1 MMSDFTREFI
11 HRNNISFIGMR
22 NTALSLL
29 PNDKM
34 VLDKLYQDLKRGKD
48 ILDDEIHLNMYLRSF
63 GKMHK
68 AKLDAAFTCLP
79 DVSSIFSE
87 DIEIYDWGCG
97 QGTASICLLDF
108 LRSKN
113 IAHKT
118 VAINLI
124 DPSAPATQRA
134 REVLSCY
141 EKDARV
147 NVINKVFD
155 DLDEQDFVRSNSRK
169 LHLFSNILDVDAFDL
184 AQFTH
189 LFQKSFF
196 GSNYF
201 VCVGPYY
208 SNNSRVN
215 EFIAAT
221 DPDDMFATFNKDRG
235 MWQNDWTISLRVFFK
250 EFRRIESI
258 LDIRKRIE
266 ESHKKD
272 QFFAGYILDSVAE
285 EYAKSDI
292 EKETEKLFKSLSV
305 FDVKSNKS
313 LENTKNCDSKLAIL
327 ANIVSR
333 GLPTIA
339 PVEIENIFSD
349 IFDISAKP
357 QANEII
363 NFKSKHKISRTEIN
377 EALHIVDPRF
387 NVDFYNGDMLESQF
401 EKDFVEK
408 YLNRTESQYL
418 IQLLEPQRPLSTI
431 VNIPDKRFC
440 KDQRVDFSIELPYG
454 ETKTGF
460 IFELD
465 GIPYHSNIF
474 QRLRDENRDQLASDS
489 GWDTYRLEKLKD
501 YSFLRNWEQEVS
513 LSKYLSVIKRNTQ
526 KHIVGKWKDTLQ
538 IVLSPLAIARAE
550 RILLQA
556 LLSGAINLASAK
568 WTILVIE
575 RDVPCA
581 AIAIRL
587 LKESFEKLSAMDG
600 SNMKLPQ
607 ISLTIV
613 STKEFSDSKLH
624 LGNVVET
631 SVPDKDFDLC
641 VDISML
647 LRDNIDALPLNVKAN
662 VVYIIRSSHYK
673 KKERTICSAE
683 NIIYPPF
690 VKKNATGT
698 YVTDKEREQLL
709 TYFLQNI
716 FRKPSFRHGQLPILS
731 RSLSDKTTIGLLP
744 TGGGKSLTYQLSSM
758 LQPGVTI
765 VVDPLVSLMVDQV
778 RGLRALRIDASDCV
792 NGGMDGKMKAK
803 KLNMLQNGSLQFML
817 LSPERY
823 MTENFRDSLI
833 SMTEKNHI
841 YFSYGVIDEVHCV
854 SEWGHDFRPSYLHL
868 GRNMINY
875 MRTKSGRPLSVI
887 GLTATASFDVLA
899 DVERELT
906 LGGNLNIDSE
916 TIVRSEDDSRP
927 ELTYRIVNIE
937 SDFESLRDENKQ
949 YLLKAQSE
957 RELRDIVAKA
967 KKRKMHELLKQIPSD
982 IEKLDK
988 SIEHEECCLSDYT
1001 ASCFYDANN
1010 NDKFN
1015 RAGIIFC
1022 PHAHGTF
1029 GVKDSATHQGIST
1042 YLIAEC
1048 GTFLKIGTFIGG
1060 DEPSGDMNKFNDN
1073 DLNLM
1078 VATKAFGMGIDKPN
1092 VRFTINFNHPS
1103 SIESFVQEAGRAGR
1117 DKKHAIAYIL
1127 YDSSEFIHL
1136 TIDKVNDLRVA
1147 ILKTLNVD
1155 PKWLEYYVNKFVLRS
1170 DFLALCNDNNCG
1182 KDVSQQLMTVCKE
1195 KGFIESVDKDI
1206 VLWFHNNS
1214 FRGLYK
1220 EKVIL
1225 IELTD
1230 RILNVKPTQLQ
1241 KVQGLLIDETGNDD
1255 VLLKLDLNR
1264 NAVKILSKENVQNQY
1279 GYLFLDNLS
1288 PRYNYINFDYTVC
1301 QHICESLIK
1310 ILCGYDDYSAR
1321 ALLRPLE
1328 GVDNSEEGIYSAM
1341 SKANADG
1348 YVYVTV
1354 SWENQ
1359 VQQDFEQFEESIRT
1373 EITNIAKQ
1381 QGWSALFEDRYG
1393 KLKLNKVGD
1402 FDGLI
1407 AQISKCS
1414 GDASWLRYHAA
1425 NNIYSRLRQL
1435 FCKKRDKDDTDKAIY
1450 RLCCIGLVEDVTI
1463 DYLSQTYELKIRNR
1477 SEEEFKHFMLDF
1489 FLKYYSLEQASK
1501 KVEQINNQKGRNY
1514 LDKCLGFLTAFVYEN
1529 LEKKRFRAIEDMRVA
1544 CEDSIVHQENEHNDK
1559 WLKEFIHLY
1568 FNSKY
1573 ARHDYEVNGECYS
1586 LSKDTDENGKE
1597 DFDTVLK
1604 YIEVVSIDNSGSEVD
1619 NLKHL
1624 YGATLLCLR
1633 AHPDNAS
1640 LLLLLTYCI
1649 AFLRAGSNDTLKSNA
1664 LNGYVD
1670 GFMSLYE
1677 REKSKIWKYV
1687 DRFNDILALKTKE
1700 EFIKEDLIKNGKE
1713 ALMLFIHEDKF
1724 NHFTGKYIK
1733 KDNNKDNEKDNEK
1746 TKNNDKNKKTW
1757 HTILMRL

>member
-1 MMSDFTREFI
+1 MMSNFTKEFI
-11 HRNNISFIGMR
+11 SRNKNSFTGMR
-22 NTALSLL
+22 ETALSLL

-34 VLDKLYQDLKRGKD
+34 LLDKLYNDLKRGIN
-48 ILDDEIHLNMYLRSF
+48 ILDDEMHLNMYLRSF

-68 AKLDAAFTCLP
+68 AKLDTAFTCLP
-79 DVSSIFSE
+79 DISSIFSE
-87 DIEIYDWGCG
+87 EIEVYDWGCG
-97 QGTASICLLDF
+97 QGIASICLLDF
-108 LRSKN
+108 LRSKK
-113 IAHKT
+113 IAHSI
-118 VAINLI
+118 VAVNLI
-124 DPSAPATQRA
+124 EPSVSATQRA
-134 REVLSCY
+134 REVLSRY
-141 EKDARV
+141 EDIRV
-147 NVINKVFD
+147 NVVNKVFD
-155 DLDEQDFVRSNSRK
+155 DLDEQDFVRSNHRK

-201 VCVGPYY
+201 ICVGPYY
-208 SNNSRVN
+208 FNNKRVD

-221 DPDDMFATFNKDRG
+221 SPDDMYATFNKERG
-235 MWQNDWTISLRVFFK
+235 MWQNEWTISLRVFFK
-250 EFRRIESI
+250 EFSRIESI
-258 LDIRKRIE
+258 LDIRRRIDE
-266 ESHKKD
+266 FHKKD

-285 EYAKSDI
+285 EYAKSNI
-292 EKETEKLFKSLSV
+292 EKETEELFKSLSV

-313 LENTKNCDSKLAIL
+313 LEITKNCDSKLAVL

-339 PVEIENIFSD
+339 PVGIENIFSD
-349 IFDISAKP
+349 IFDISTKP

-363 NFKSKHKISRTEIN
+363 NFKSKHKISNTEIN
-377 EALHIVDPRF
+377 EALHVVDPRF
-387 NVDFYNGDMLESQF
+387 DVDFYNGDMLESQF

-408 YLNRTESQYL
+408 YLNKADCQYL

-431 VNIPDKRFC
+431 VNIPDKRFSR
-440 KDQRVDFSIELPYG
+440 DQRVDFSIELPYG
-454 ETKTGF
+454 ETRTGF

-474 QRLRDENRDQLASDS
+474 QKLCDENRDQLASDS
-489 GWDTYRLEKLKD
+489 GWDTYRLEELKD
-501 YSFLRNWEQEVS
+501 YSFLQNWEQEVS
-513 LSKYLSVIKRNTQ
+513 LNKYLSIIKRNSQ
-526 KHIVGKWKDTLQ
+526 KLIAGKWKDTLQ
-538 IVLSPLAIARAE
+538 IVLSPLAIARVE

-556 LLSGAINLASAK
+556 LLSGAINIASKK

-581 AIAIRL
+581 AIALSL

-613 STKEFSDSKLH
+613 STKEFVDSKLH
-624 LGNVVET
+624 MNNAVET
-631 SVPDKDFDLC
+631 SAPNKDFDLC
-641 VDISML
+641 IDVSML
-647 LRDNIDALPLNVKAN
+647 LRDNIDALPLNVKAK

-673 KKERTICSAE
+673 KRERTICSAE

-690 VKKNATGT
+690 VKKDTTGT
-698 YVTDKEREQLL
+698 YVSVEGRERLL
-709 TYFLQNI
+709 TYFLRNI

-778 RGLRALRIDASDCV
+778 RGLHALRIDTSDCV
-792 NGGMDGKMKAK
+792 NSVMNGKMKAK

-823 MTENFRDSLI
+823 MMENFRESLI

-841 YFSYGVIDEVHCV
+841 YFAYGVIDEVHCV

-875 MRTKSGRPLSVI
+875 MRTKTGRPLSVI

-906 LGGNLNIDSE
+906 LGGNLTIDSE

-927 ELTYRIVNIE
+927 ELTYRIINVE
-937 SDFESLRDENKQ
+937 SDFEPLREEYDQ
-949 YLLKAQSE
+949 HLLKAQSE
-957 RELRDIVAKA
+957 WELKDIVAES
-967 KKRKMHELLKQIPSD
+967 KKRKMYELLKQIPYD
-982 IEKLDK
+982 IQQYNTDNEH
-988 SIEHEECCLSDYT
+988 IECHLTDYVASQFYT
-1001 ASCFYDANN
+1001 ADDNEKYQN
-1010 NDKFN
+1010 
-1015 RAGIIFC
+1015 AGIVFC

-1029 GVKDSATHQGIST
+1029 GVEDNEWGTCQGIST
-1042 YLIAEC
+1042 YLRTEYEAL
-1048 GTFLKIGTFIGG
+1048 LKIGTFVGG
-1060 DEPSGDMNKFNDN
+1060 DKPTGDMKKFNDN

-1092 VRFTINFNHPS
+1092 VRFTINFNHSS

-1136 TIDKVNDLRVA
+1136 TIDKVNDLRFA
-1147 ILKTLNVD
+1147 TLKTLNVD
-1155 PKWLEYYVNKFVLRS
+1155 PIWLESYVNKFVLRS

-1182 KDVSQQLMTVCKE
+1182 KDVSQQLMTICKE

-1220 EKVIL
+1220 EKTIL

-1241 KVQGLLIDETGNDD
+1241 EVQGLLIDETGNDD

-1264 NAVKILSKENVQNQY
+1264 NAVKILSKDNVQKQY
-1279 GYLFLDNLS
+1279 GYIFLDNLS
-1288 PRYNYINFDYTVC
+1288 PRYNFINFDYTIC
-1301 QHICESLIK
+1301 KHISEALIK
-1310 ILCGYDDYSAR
+1310 ILCNYNDHSAR

-1328 GVDNSEEGIYSAM
+1328 GVENSEEGIYSAM
-1341 SKANADG
+1341 SKADADG

-1373 EITNIAKQ
+1373 EIANIAKQ
-1381 QGWSALFEDRYG
+1381 QGWSALCEKRYG
-1393 KLKLNKVGD
+1393 KLKLNMVGD
-1402 FDGLI
+1402 FDELI

-1414 GDASWLRYHAA
+1414 GDTRWLRYHAA
-1425 NNIYSRLRQL
+1425 NKIYSSLRQL

-1463 DYLSQTYELKIRNR
+1463 DYLSQTYELKIRKR
-1477 SEEEFKHFMLDF
+1477 TEEEYKHFMLDF

-1501 KVEQINNQKGRNY
+1501 KVEQIDEQKGRNY
-1514 LDKCLGFLTAFVYEN
+1514 LDKCLGFLTAFVYDN

-1544 CEDSIVHQENEHNDK
+1544 CEDSIVHQETEHNDK

-1604 YIEVVSIDNSGSEVD
+1604 YIEVVSIDTSGSEVD

-1649 AFLRAGSNDTLKSNA
+1649 AFLGAGNNETLKSNA

-1677 REKSKIWKYV
+1677 REKRKIWKYV
-1687 DRFNDILALKTKE
+1687 DQFNDILVHKAKE
-1700 EFIKEDLIKNGKE
+1700 KFVKENIIKNGKE
-1713 ALMLFIHEDKF
+1713 VLILFIHEKKF
-1724 NHFTGKYIK
+1724 NDFAGKYTKKHNHIK
-1733 KDNNKDNEKDNEK
+1733 
-1746 TKNNDKNKKTW
+1746 
-1757 HTILMRL
+1757 

>member
-1 MMSDFTREFI
+1 MSNFVKEFI
-11 HRNNISFIGMR
+11 SRNDISFIGMR

-29 PNDKM
+29 PNDK
-34 VLDKLYQDLKRGKD
+34 VALEKLYNDLKRGKD
-48 ILDDEIHLNMYLRSF
+48 IIDDDMHLNMYLRSF

-68 AKLDAAFTCLP
+68 AKLDTAYACLP
-79 DVSSIFSE
+79 DASSIFSE

-97 QGTASICLLDF
+97 QGIASVCLLDF
-108 LRSKN
+108 LRSSHISSK
-113 IAHKT
+113 I
-118 VAINLI
+118 VAVNLI
-124 DPSAPATQRA
+124 DPSKPATDRA
-134 REVLSCY
+134 EDVISCFD
-141 EKDARV
+141 KSLNV
-147 NVINKVFD
+147 KVINKTFD
-155 DLDEQDFVRSNSRK
+155 KLQEEDFTHSSHKK
-169 LHLFSNILDVDAFDL
+169 LHLFSNILDVESFDL
-184 AQFTH
+184 AQFIQ

-201 VCVGPYY
+201 ICVGPYY
-208 SNNSRVN
+208 SNNRRVD
-215 EFIAAT
+215 EFIVAT
-221 DPDDMFATFNKDRG
+221 DPDDMFATYNKERG

-250 EFRRIESI
+250 EIKRIENI
-258 LDIRKRIE
+258 QDIRKRIE

-272 QFFAGYILDSVAE
+272 QFFAGYILDAVAE
-285 EYAKSDI
+285 EYANTDVK
-292 EKETEKLFKSLSV
+292 EETEALFKSLST
-305 FDVKSNKS
+305 FDVKSNKT
-313 LENTKNCDSKLAIL
+313 LENAKVCDSKLAVL

-333 GLPTIA
+333 GLPTITPIA
-339 PVEIENIFSD
+339 VENAFSD
-349 IFDISAKP
+349 IFEVSVKP
-357 QANEII
+357 KENEII
-363 NFKSKHKISRTEIN
+363 HYKSRHKVTESEIR

-387 NVDFYNGDMLESQF
+387 DVDFYNGDMLESQF
-401 EKDFVEK
+401 EKNFVTK
-408 YLNRTESQYL
+408 YLSNTDSQYL

-431 VNIPDKRFC
+431 VNIPDKRFSR
-440 KDQRVDFSIELPYG
+440 DQRVDFAIEVPYG
-454 ETKTGF
+454 ESKSGF

-465 GIPYHSNIF
+465 GVPYHSNIF
-474 QRLRDENRDQLASDS
+474 QKLCDEGRDRMTSNC
-489 GWDTYRLEKLKD
+489 GWDTYRLAELKYD
-501 YSFLRNWEQEVS
+501 SFLQNWEQEAS
-513 LSKYLSVIKRNTQ
+513 LNKYISTIKRNSKKT
-526 KHIVGKWKDTLQ
+526 INGKWRDTLQ
-538 IVLSPLAIARAE
+538 IVLSPLAIARVE
-550 RILLQA
+550 RMLLQA
-556 LLSGAINLASAK
+556 LLSEAIDINANR
-568 WTILVIE
+568 WNILIVE

-581 AIAIRL
+581 AMAIDL
-587 LKESFEKLSAMDG
+587 LKESFEKISAMDG
-600 SNMKLPQ
+600 SNMKLPN
-607 ISLTIV
+607 INLSIV
-613 STKEFSDSKLH
+613 STEEFSDSKLH
-624 LGNVVET
+624 LGRHVET
-631 SVPDKDFDLC
+631 SIPANDFDLC
-641 VDISML
+641 IDVSML
-647 LRDNIDALPLNVKAN
+647 LRDNIDALPLNVEADTT
-662 VVYIIRSSHYK
+662 YIIRSSHYK
-673 KKERTICSAE
+673 KRERTICSAE

-690 VKKNATGT
+690 VKKDATGT
-698 YVTDKEREQLL
+698 YVAINEREQLL

-716 FRKPSFRHGQLPILS
+716 FRKPSFRQGQLPILS

-778 RGLRALRIDASDCV
+778 RGLHTLRIDVSDCV
-792 NGGMDGKMKAK
+792 NSGMDGKTKAK

-823 MTENFRDSLI
+823 MMENFRDSLI
-833 SMTEKNHI
+833 SMTEKNQI
-841 YFSYGVIDEVHCV
+841 YFAYGVIDEVHCV

-875 MRTKSGRPLSVI
+875 MRTKTGRPLSVI

-906 LGGNLNIDSE
+906 LGGNLTIDSE
-916 TIVRSEDDSRP
+916 AIVRSEDDSRP
-927 ELTYRIVNIE
+927 ELAYRIINVE
-937 SDFESLRDENKQ
+937 SDFEPLREEYNPH
-949 YLLKAQSE
+949 LLNAQSE
-957 RELRDIVAKA
+957 WELKGIVAESKR
-967 KKRKMHELLKQIPSD
+967 RKMYELLKQIPYD
-982 IEKLDK
+982 IQQYNTVKEYK
-988 SIEHEECCLSDYT
+988 ECHLTDYVASQFYT
-1001 ASCFYDANN
+1001 ADHNGKCHN
-1010 NDKFN
+1010 
-1015 RAGIIFC
+1015 AGIVFC

-1029 GVKDSATHQGIST
+1029 GVEDNEWGTRQGIST
-1042 YLIAEC
+1042 GLRAEY
-1048 GTFLKIGTFIGG
+1048 GAWLKIGTFVGG
-1060 DEPSGDMNKFNDN
+1060 DKPSGDMSKFNDN
-1073 DLNLM
+1073 NLNLM

-1155 PKWLEYYVNKFVLRS
+1155 PTWLESYVNKFVLRS

-1182 KDVSQQLMTVCKE
+1182 KDVSQQLLTICKE

-1255 VLLKLDLNR
+1255 VLLKLDHNR

-1279 GYLFLDNLS
+1279 GYIFLDNLS
-1288 PRYNYINFDYTVC
+1288 PRYNYISFDHTIC

-1310 ILCGYDDYSAR
+1310 ILCGYDDYSTR

-1373 EITNIAKQ
+1373 EIANIAQ
-1381 QGWSALFEDRYG
+1381 RQGWAALCEDRYG
-1393 KLKLNKVGD
+1393 NLKLSMVGD
-1402 FDGLI
+1402 FDELI

-1414 GDASWLRYHAA
+1414 GDARWLRYHAE
-1425 NNIYSRLRQL
+1425 NDIYSRLRQL

-1463 DYLSQTYELKIRNR
+1463 DYLSQTYELKIRKR
-1477 SEEEFKHFMLDF
+1477 SEEEFKQFMLDF
-1489 FLKYYSLEQASK
+1489 FLKYYSFEQASK
-1501 KVEQINNQKGRNY
+1501 KVEQIDNQRGRNY

-1544 CEDSIVHQENEHNDK
+1544 CEDSIVHQEAEHNDK

-1586 LSKDTDENGKE
+1586 LAQDTGMNGKE

-1604 YIEVVSIDNSGSEVD
+1604 YIEVVSIDSSGSEVD

-1649 AFLRAGSNDTLKSNA
+1649 AFLGAGSNDALKSNA

-1687 DRFNDILALKTKE
+1687 DRFNDILSLKTTE
-1700 EFIKEDLIKNGKE
+1700 DFIKENLIKNGKE
-1713 ALMLFIHEDKF
+1713 ALMLFIHEKNF
-1724 NHFTGKYIK
+1724 NDFTGKYVNPDND
-1733 KDNNKDNEKDNEK
+1733 KDSNKDDN
-1746 TKNNDKNKKTW
+1746 KNNDKNK
-1757 HTILMRL
+1757 

>member
-613 STKEFSDSKLH
+613 STKEFSGWK
-624 LGNVVET
+624 VRI
-631 SVPDKDFDLC
+631 F
-641 VDISML
+641 
-647 LRDNIDALPLNVKAN
+647 
-662 VVYIIRSSHYK
+662 YK
-673 KKERTICSAE
+673 
-683 NIIYPPF
+683 
-690 VKKNATGT
+690 
-698 YVTDKEREQLL
+698 
-709 TYFLQNI
+709 
-716 FRKPSFRHGQLPILS
+716 
-731 RSLSDKTTIGLLP
+731 
-744 TGGGKSLTYQLSSM
+744 
-758 LQPGVTI
+758 
-765 VVDPLVSLMVDQV
+765 
-778 RGLRALRIDASDCV
+778 
-792 NGGMDGKMKAK
+792 
-803 KLNMLQNGSLQFML
+803 
-817 LSPERY
+817 
-823 MTENFRDSLI
+823 
-833 SMTEKNHI
+833 
-841 YFSYGVIDEVHCV
+841 
-854 SEWGHDFRPSYLHL
+854 
-868 GRNMINY
+868 
-875 MRTKSGRPLSVI
+875 
-887 GLTATASFDVLA
+887 
-899 DVERELT
+899 
-906 LGGNLNIDSE
+906 
-916 TIVRSEDDSRP
+916 
-927 ELTYRIVNIE
+927 
-937 SDFESLRDENKQ
+937 
-949 YLLKAQSE
+949 
-957 RELRDIVAKA
+957 
-967 KKRKMHELLKQIPSD
+967 
-982 IEKLDK
+982 
-988 SIEHEECCLSDYT
+988 
-1001 ASCFYDANN
+1001 
-1010 NDKFN
+1010 
-1015 RAGIIFC
+1015 
-1022 PHAHGTF
+1022 
-1029 GVKDSATHQGIST
+1029 
-1042 YLIAEC
+1042 
-1048 GTFLKIGTFIGG
+1048 
-1060 DEPSGDMNKFNDN
+1060 
-1073 DLNLM
+1073 
-1078 VATKAFGMGIDKPN
+1078 
-1092 VRFTINFNHPS
+1092 
-1103 SIESFVQEAGRAGR
+1103 
-1117 DKKHAIAYIL
+1117 
-1127 YDSSEFIHL
+1127 
-1136 TIDKVNDLRVA
+1136 
-1147 ILKTLNVD
+1147 
-1155 PKWLEYYVNKFVLRS
+1155 
-1170 DFLALCNDNNCG
+1170 
-1182 KDVSQQLMTVCKE
+1182 
-1195 KGFIESVDKDI
+1195 
-1206 VLWFHNNS
+1206 
-1214 FRGLYK
+1214 
-1220 EKVIL
+1220 
-1225 IELTD
+1225 
-1230 RILNVKPTQLQ
+1230 
-1241 KVQGLLIDETGNDD
+1241 
-1255 VLLKLDLNR
+1255 
-1264 NAVKILSKENVQNQY
+1264 
-1279 GYLFLDNLS
+1279 
-1288 PRYNYINFDYTVC
+1288 
-1301 QHICESLIK
+1301 
-1310 ILCGYDDYSAR
+1310 
-1321 ALLRPLE
+1321 
-1328 GVDNSEEGIYSAM
+1328 
-1341 SKANADG
+1341 
-1348 YVYVTV
+1348 
-1354 SWENQ
+1354 
-1359 VQQDFEQFEESIRT
+1359 
-1373 EITNIAKQ
+1373 
-1381 QGWSALFEDRYG
+1381 
-1393 KLKLNKVGD
+1393 
-1402 FDGLI
+1402 
-1407 AQISKCS
+1407 
-1414 GDASWLRYHAA
+1414 
-1425 NNIYSRLRQL
+1425 
-1435 FCKKRDKDDTDKAIY
+1435 
-1450 RLCCIGLVEDVTI
+1450 
-1463 DYLSQTYELKIRNR
+1463 
-1477 SEEEFKHFMLDF
+1477 
-1489 FLKYYSLEQASK
+1489 
-1501 KVEQINNQKGRNY
+1501 
-1514 LDKCLGFLTAFVYEN
+1514 
-1529 LEKKRFRAIEDMRVA
+1529 
-1544 CEDSIVHQENEHNDK
+1544 
-1559 WLKEFIHLY
+1559 
-1568 FNSKY
+1568 
-1573 ARHDYEVNGECYS
+1573 
-1586 LSKDTDENGKE
+1586 
-1597 DFDTVLK
+1597 
-1604 YIEVVSIDNSGSEVD
+1604 
-1619 NLKHL
+1619 
-1624 YGATLLCLR
+1624 
-1633 AHPDNAS
+1633 
-1640 LLLLLTYCI
+1640 
-1649 AFLRAGSNDTLKSNA
+1649 
-1664 LNGYVD
+1664 
-1670 GFMSLYE
+1670 
-1677 REKSKIWKYV
+1677 
-1687 DRFNDILALKTKE
+1687 
-1700 EFIKEDLIKNGKE
+1700 
-1713 ALMLFIHEDKF
+1713 
-1724 NHFTGKYIK
+1724 
-1733 KDNNKDNEKDNEK
+1733 
-1746 TKNNDKNKKTW
+1746 
-1757 HTILMRL
+1757 

>member
-34 VLDKLYQDLKRGKD
+34 VLDKLYLDLKRGKD

-118 VAINLI
+118 VGINLI

-147 NVINKVFD
+147 NVINKAFD

-189 LFQKSFF
+189 LFQRSFF

-208 SNNSRVN
+208 SNNSRVD

-292 EKETEKLFKSLSV
+292 EKEIEKLFKSLSV

-313 LENTKNCDSKLAIL
+313 LENTKKCDSKLAIL

-363 NFKSKHKISRTEIN
+363 NFKSKHKISKTEIN

-501 YSFLRNWEQEVS
+501 YSFLQNWEQEVS
-513 LSKYLSVIKRNTQ
+513 LSKYISVIKHNTQ

-538 IVLSPLAIARAE
+538 IVLSPLAIARVE

-556 LLSGAINLASAK
+556 LLSGAINIASKK

-581 AIAIRL
+581 AIAIDL

-624 LGNVVET
+624 LDNVVET

-690 VKKNATGT
+690 VKKDVTGT

-716 FRKPSFRHGQLPILS
+716 FRKPSFRHGQLQILS

-778 RGLRALRIDASDCV
+778 RGLHALRIDTSDCV
-792 NGGMDGKMKAK
+792 NSGMDGKIKAK

-823 MTENFRDSLI
+823 MMKNFRDSLI
-833 SMTEKNHI
+833 TMTEKNHI
-841 YFSYGVIDEVHCV
+841 YFAYGVIDEVHCV

-875 MRTKSGRPLSVI
+875 MHTKTGRPLSVI

-906 LGGNLNIDSE
+906 LGGNLTIDSE

-927 ELTYRIVNIE
+927 ELTYRIINVE
-937 SDFESLRDENKQ
+937 SDFEPLREEYNQ
-949 YLLKAQSE
+949 HLLKAKSE
-957 RELRDIVAKA
+957 WDLKDIIAKS
-967 KKRKMHELLKQIPSD
+967 KRRKMYELLKEIPYD
-982 IEKLDK
+982 IQQYNTNN
-988 SIEHEECCLSDYT
+988 EHKECHLTDYV
-1001 ASCFYDANN
+1001 ASQFYDADNN
-1010 NDKFN
+1010 GKFHN
-1015 RAGIIFC
+1015 AGIVFC
-1022 PHAHGTF
+1022 PLAHGTF
-1029 GVKDSATHQGIST
+1029 GVEDNEWRTHQGIST
-1042 YLIAEC
+1042 DLEAEC
-1048 GTFLKIGTFIGG
+1048 GASLKIGTFVGG
-1060 DEPSGDMNKFNDN
+1060 DKPSGDMSRFNEN

-1092 VRFTINFNHPS
+1092 VRFTINFNYPS

-1155 PKWLEYYVNKFVLRS
+1155 PIWLESYVNKFVLRS

-1182 KDVSQQLMTVCKE
+1182 KDVSQQLMTICKE

-1230 RILNVKPTQLQ
+1230 RILNVKPTQLEEI
-1241 KVQGLLIDETGNDD
+1241 QGLLVDETDNDD
-1255 VLLKLDLNR
+1255 VLLELDLNK
-1264 NAVKILSKENVQNQY
+1264 NAVKILSKENVQKQY
-1279 GYLFLDNLS
+1279 GYVCLDNLS
-1288 PRYNYINFDYTVC
+1288 PRYNSINFDYAIC
-1301 QHICESLIK
+1301 NHISEALIK
-1310 ILCGYDDYSAR
+1310 ILCDYNDHSAR

-1341 SKANADG
+1341 SKADADG

-1373 EITNIAKQ
+1373 EIANIAKQ
-1381 QGWSALFEDRYG
+1381 QGWSALCENRY

-1402 FDGLI
+1402 FDELI

-1414 GDASWLRYHAA
+1414 GDSRWLRYHAS
-1425 NNIYSRLRQL
+1425 NNIYSSLRKL

-1463 DYLSQTYELKIRNR
+1463 DYLSQTYELKIRKR
-1477 SEEEFKHFMLDF
+1477 TEEEYKHFMLDF
-1489 FLKYYSLEQASK
+1489 FMKYYSFEQASK
-1501 KVEQINNQKGRNY
+1501 KVEQIDDQKGRNY
-1514 LDKCLGFLTAFVYEN
+1514 LDKCLGFLTAFVYDN

-1544 CEDSIVHQENEHNDK
+1544 CEEGIVHQETEHNDK

-1604 YIEVVSIDNSGSEVD
+1604 YIKVVSIDNSGIEVD

-1649 AFLRAGSNDTLKSNA
+1649 AISGAGSNATLKNNA

-1700 EFIKEDLIKNGKE
+1700 EFIKEDLIKNGKG
-1713 ALMLFIHEDKF
+1713 ALMLFIHEKNF
-1724 NHFTGKYIK
+1724 NDFTEKYVNPDND
-1733 KDNNKDNEKDNEK
+1733 KDNNKK
-1746 TKNNDKNKKTW
+1746 
-1757 HTILMRL
+1757 

>member
-1 MMSDFTREFI
+1 MSDFTREFI
-11 HRNNISFIGMR
+11 FRNDISFIGMR
-22 NTALSLL
+22 NTARSFL
-29 PNDKM
+29 PKDHM
-34 VLDKLYQDLKRGKD
+34 EQDKLYQDLKRGKD
-48 ILDDEIHLNMYLRSF
+48 ILDDEMHLNMYLKSF

-68 AKLDAAFTCLP
+68 AKLDAAFDCLP
-79 DVSSIFSE
+79 DISSIFSE
-87 DIEIYDWGCG
+87 GIEIYDWGCG

-113 IAHKT
+113 IAHNII
-118 VAINLI
+118 AINLI
-124 DPSAPATQRA
+124 DPSIPATRRA

-141 EKDARV
+141 ENIRV
-147 NVINKVFD
+147 NAVNKVFD
-155 DLDEQDFVRSNSRK
+155 DLDEQDFVRSNHRK

-208 SNNSRVN
+208 YNNKRVD

-221 DPDDMFATFNKDRG
+221 DPDDMYATFNKERG
-235 MWQNDWTISLRVFFK
+235 MWQNDWTISLRIFFK
-250 EFRRIESI
+250 EFSRIENI
-258 LDIRKRIE
+258 LDIRRRIE
-266 ESHKKD
+266 DFHKND

-292 EKETEKLFKSLSV
+292 EKETEELFKSLSA

-313 LENTKNCDSKLAIL
+313 LESTKNCDPKLAVL

-339 PVEIENIFSD
+339 PVEIETIFSD
-349 IFDISAKP
+349 IFDISTKP

-363 NFKSKHKISRTEIN
+363 NFKSKHKISKTEIN
-377 EALHIVDPRF
+377 EALHVVDPRF
-387 NVDFYNGDMLESQF
+387 DVAFYNGDMLESQF

-408 YLNRTESQYL
+408 YLNRADSQYL

-431 VNIPDKRFC
+431 VNIPDKRFSR
-440 KDQRVDFSIELPYG
+440 DQRVDFSFEMPYG

-465 GIPYHSNIF
+465 GVPYHSNIF
-474 QRLRDENRDQLASDS
+474 QKLRDESRDQLTADS
-489 GWDTYRLEKLKD
+489 GWNTYRLEELKD
-501 YSFLRNWEQEVS
+501 YSFLQNWEQEVS
-513 LSKYLSVIKRNTQ
+513 LNKYLTTIKRNSQ
-526 KHIVGKWKDTLQ
+526 KHITGKWKDTRQ
-538 IVLSPLAIARAE
+538 IVLSPLAIARIE
-550 RILLQA
+550 RTLLQA
-556 LLSGAINLASAK
+556 LLSGAVNLASEK
-568 WTILVIE
+568 WKILVIE

-581 AIAIRL
+581 TIAISL
-587 LKESFEKLSAMDG
+587 LQKSFEKISAMDG
-600 SNMKLPQ
+600 SNMKLPP
-607 ISLTIV
+607 IELTVV
-613 STKEFSDSKLH
+613 STKEFADSKLH
-624 LGNVVET
+624 MKNAIET
-631 SVPDKDFDLC
+631 SVPDEDFDFC
-641 VDISML
+641 IDISML
-647 LRDNIDALPLNVKAN
+647 LRDNIDALPLKVKAN
-662 VVYIIRSSHYK
+662 AVYIIRSSHYK

-698 YVTDKEREQLL
+698 YVAVKCREKLL

-778 RGLRALRIDASDCV
+778 RGLHALRIDASDCV
-792 NGGMDGKMKAK
+792 NSGMDAKMKAK

-823 MTENFRDSLI
+823 MMENFRDSLI
-833 SMTEKNHI
+833 SMTEKNQI
-841 YFSYGVIDEVHCV
+841 FFAYGVIDEVHCV

-868 GRNMINY
+868 GRNMINF
-875 MRTKSGRPLSVI
+875 MRTKTGRPLSVI

-906 LGGNLNIDSE
+906 LGGNLTIDSE

-927 ELTYRIVNIE
+927 ELTYRIINVE
-937 SDFESLRDENKQ
+937 SDFEPLREEHNQ
-949 YLLKAQSE
+949 HLLKAQSE
-957 RELRDIVAKA
+957 WDLKDIVAESKR
-967 KKRKMHELLKQIPSD
+967 RKMHELLKQIPND
-982 IEKLDK
+982 IQLYNTGDENK
-988 SIEHEECCLSDYT
+988 ECHLTDYV
-1001 ASCFYDANN
+1001 ASQFYDADNN
-1010 NDKFN
+1010 GKFHN
-1015 RAGIIFC
+1015 AGIVFC

-1029 GVKDSATHQGIST
+1029 GVEDNEWGTHQGIST
-1042 YLIAEC
+1042 DLEAEC
-1048 GTFLKIGTFIGG
+1048 GASLKIGTFVGG
-1060 DEPSGDMNKFNDN
+1060 DKPSGDMSRFNEN

-1136 TIDKVNDLRVA
+1136 TTDKVNDLRVA

-1155 PKWLEYYVNKFVLRS
+1155 PIWLESYVNKFVLRS
-1170 DFLALCNDNNCG
+1170 DFIALCNDNNCG
-1182 KDVSQQLMTVCKE
+1182 KDVSQQLMTICKE

-1255 VLLKLDLNR
+1255 VLLKLDLNK

-1279 GYLFLDNLS
+1279 GYVFLDHLT
-1288 PRYNYINFDYTVC
+1288 PIFKFIHFKLAEC
-1301 QHICESLIK
+1301 QHISKTLIK
-1310 ILCGYDDYSAR
+1310 LLRGFNDHSTH
-1321 ALLRPLE
+1321 ALLHPLE

-1373 EITNIAKQ
+1373 EISKIAHE
-1381 QGWSALFEDRYG
+1381 QGWFDLCEDRYG
-1393 KLKLNKVGD
+1393 KFKLNLVGD
-1402 FDGLI
+1402 FDELI

-1414 GDASWLRYHAA
+1414 GDARWLRYHAA

-1463 DYLSQTYELKIRNR
+1463 DYLSQTYELKIRKR

-1489 FLKYYSLEQASK
+1489 FLKYYSFEQASK
-1501 KVEQINNQKGRNY
+1501 KVEQIDEQKGRNY
-1514 LDKCLGFLTAFVYEN
+1514 LDKCLGFLTAFVYDN
-1529 LEKKRFRAIEDMRVA
+1529 LEKKRFRAIEDMRIA
-1544 CEDSIVHQENEHNDK
+1544 CEDSIIHQEAEHNDK

-1649 AFLRAGSNDTLKSNA
+1649 AFLGAGSNDTLKSNA
-1664 LNGYVD
+1664 LNGYID

-1677 REKSKIWKYV
+1677 REKSEIWKHV
-1687 DRFNDILALKTKE
+1687 DRFNDLLALKAKE
-1700 EFIKEDLIKNGKE
+1700 DFIKVDLIKNGKE
-1713 ALMLFIHEDKF
+1713 ALMLFIHEKKF
-1724 NHFTGKYIK
+1724 NYFTEKYVK
-1733 KDNNKDNEKDNEK
+1733 TGNDKDNNR
-1746 TKNNDKNKKTW
+1746 NNDKNK
-1757 HTILMRL
+1757 

>member
-1 MMSDFTREFI
+1 MSDFTREFI
-11 HRNNISFIGMR
+11 SRKDISFIGMR

-29 PNDKM
+29 PDDKM
-34 VLDKLYQDLKRGKD
+34 VLDKLYNDLKRGKD
-48 ILDDEIHLNMYLRSF
+48 ILDDEIHLNMYLRCF
-63 GKMHK
+63 GKMHR
-68 AKLDAAFTCLP
+68 AKLDTAFACLP
-79 DVSSIFSE
+79 DISSIFSE
-87 DIEIYDWGCG
+87 EIEIYDWGCG

-113 IAHKT
+113 IAHNI
-118 VAINLI
+118 VSVNLV
-124 DPSAPATQRA
+124 DPSIPATQRA

-141 EKDARV
+141 EDIRV
-147 NVINKVFD
+147 NVVNKAFD
-155 DLDEQDFVRSNSRK
+155 DLDEQDFVCSNQRK

-201 VCVGPYY
+201 ICVGPYY
-208 SNNSRVN
+208 FNNKRVD

-221 DPDDMFATFNKDRG
+221 DPDDMFATSNRERG
-235 MWQNDWTISLRVFFK
+235 MWQNEWTISLRVFFK
-250 EFRRIESI
+250 ELSRIESI
-258 LDIRKRIE
+258 TDIRRRIE
-266 ESHKKD
+266 EFHKKD

-292 EKETEKLFKSLSV
+292 EKETEELFKSLSA

-313 LENTKNCDSKLAIL
+313 LESTKDCDSKLAVL

-339 PVEIENIFSD
+339 PIEIENIFSD
-349 IFDISAKP
+349 IFDISTKP

-363 NFKSKHKISRTEIN
+363 NFKSKHRISKTEIN
-377 EALHIVDPRF
+377 EALHVVDPRF
-387 NVDFYNGDMLESQF
+387 DVDFYNGDMLESQF

-408 YLNRTESQYL
+408 YLNRADSQYL

-431 VNIPDKRFC
+431 VNIPNKRFSR
-440 KDQRVDFSIELPYG
+440 DQRVDFSFEMPYG

-465 GIPYHSNIF
+465 GVPYHSNIF
-474 QRLRDENRDQLASDS
+474 QKLRDESREQLAFDS
-489 GWDTYRLEKLKD
+489 GWDTYRLEELND
-501 YSFLRNWEQEVS
+501 YSFLQNWEQEVS
-513 LSKYLSVIKRNTQ
+513 LNKYLSIIKRNSQ
-526 KHIVGKWKDTLQ
+526 KLIAGKWKDTLQ
-538 IVLSPLAIARAE
+538 IVLSPLAIARVE

-556 LLSGAINLASAK
+556 LLSGAIDLASKK
-568 WTILVIE
+568 WTVLVIE

-581 AIAIRL
+581 AIAISL
-587 LKESFEKLSAMDG
+587 LKESFEKISAMDG

-613 STKEFSDSKLH
+613 STKEFADSRLH
-624 LGNVVET
+624 MNNAVET
-631 SVPDKDFDLC
+631 SAPSKDFDLC
-641 VDISML
+641 IDVSML

-662 VVYIIRSSHYK
+662 TVYIIRSSHYK
-673 KKERTICSAE
+673 KRERTICSAE

-690 VKKNATGT
+690 VKKDATGT
-698 YVTDKEREQLL
+698 YVAIKEREQLL
-709 TYFLQNI
+709 TYFLRNI
-716 FRKPSFRHGQLPILS
+716 FRKASFRHGQLPILS

-778 RGLRALRIDASDCV
+778 RGLHVLRIDVSDCV
-792 NGGMDGKMKAK
+792 NSGMDGKTKAK

-823 MTENFRDSLI
+823 MMENFRDSLI
-833 SMTEKNHI
+833 SMTEKNQI
-841 YFSYGVIDEVHCV
+841 YFAYGVIDEVHCV

-875 MRTKSGRPLSVI
+875 MRTKTGRPLSVI

-937 SDFESLRDENKQ
+937 TDFESLRDENEP

-957 RELRDIVAKA
+957 WELRDIVAEA

-982 IEKLDK
+982 IEKLNK

-1001 ASCFYDANN
+1001 ASCFYDADN

-1029 GVKDSATHQGIST
+1029 GVEDNVWGTHQGIST

-1060 DEPSGDMNKFNDN
+1060 DEPSGDMSKFNDN

-1092 VRFTINFNHPS
+1092 VRFTININHPS

-1117 DKKHAIAYIL
+1117 DKKHAISYIL
-1127 YDSSEFIHL
+1127 YDSTEYINL
-1136 TIDKVNDLRVA
+1136 TIDKINDLRYTISTA
-1147 ILKTLNVD
+1147 QGID
-1155 PKWLEYYVNKFVLRS
+1155 PKWLESYANKYVLYS
-1170 DFLALCNDNNCG
+1170 DFPTLCNQHNC
-1182 KDVSQQLMTVCKE
+1182 SEEITHRLMEVCKE
-1195 KGFIESVDKDI
+1195 RGFIESVDKDI

-1225 IELTD
+1225 LEMTD
-1230 RILNVKPTQLQ
+1230 RILNVKSTQLQ
-1241 KVQGLLIDETGNDD
+1241 KVQGLLIEETGNND

-1264 NAVKILSKENVQNQY
+1264 NAVKILSQENSQKQY
-1279 GYLFLDNLS
+1279 GYIFLNNLS
-1288 PRYNYINFDYTVC
+1288 PRYNYIGFDYLKC
-1301 QHICESLIK
+1301 QCISESLVN
-1310 ILCGYDDYSAR
+1310 ILSKYEDHSAR
-1321 ALLRPLE
+1321 AMLRPLE
-1328 GVDNSEEGIYSAM
+1328 GDDNFIEGIYSAM
-1341 SKANADG
+1341 AKADADG

-1359 VQQDFEQFEESIRT
+1359 VQQDFEQFEKSIRT
-1373 EITNIAKQ
+1373 EIEIIANQ
-1381 QGWSALFEDRYG
+1381 QGWAPLCEDRYG

-1402 FDGLI
+1402 FDELI
-1407 AQISKCS
+1407 EQISKCS
-1414 GDASWLRYHAA
+1414 NDARWLRYHAA
-1425 NNIYSRLRQL
+1425 NNIYGKLRQL
-1435 FCKKRDKDDTDKAIY
+1435 FCQKRDKDDTDKAIY

-1501 KVEQINNQKGRNY
+1501 KVEQIYNQKGRNY
-1514 LDKCLGFLTAFVYEN
+1514 LDKCLGFLTAFVYDN
-1529 LEKKRFRAIEDMRVA
+1529 LEKKRFRAIEDMRIA
-1544 CEDSIVHQENEHNDK
+1544 CEDSIVHQETDHNDK

-1604 YIEVVSIDNSGSEVD
+1604 YIKIVSIDNSGSEVD

-1649 AFLRAGSNDTLKSNA
+1649 AFLGAGSNDTLKSNA

-1700 EFIKEDLIKNGKE
+1700 DFIKEDLIKNGKE
-1713 ALMLFIHEDKF
+1713 ALMLFIHEKNF
-1724 NHFTGKYIK
+1724 NDFTEKYVNP
-1733 KDNNKDNEKDNEK
+1733 DNDNDSNKDDN
-1746 TKNNDKNKKTW
+1746 KNNDKNK
-1757 HTILMRL
+1757 

>member
-1 MMSDFTREFI
+1 MSNFTREFI
-11 HRNNISFIGMR
+11 SRMDISFIGMR
-22 NTALSLL
+22 DTALSLL

-34 VLDKLYQDLKRGKD
+34 VLDKLYNDLKRGKD
-48 ILDDEIHLNMYLRSF
+48 ILDDEMHLNMYLKSF

-68 AKLDAAFTCLP
+68 AKLDTAFTCLP
-79 DVSSIFSE
+79 DVSSVFSE
-87 DIEIYDWGCG
+87 EIEIYDWGCG
-97 QGTASICLLDF
+97 QGIASICLLDF

-113 IAHKT
+113 IAHSI
-118 VAINLI
+118 VAVNLI
-124 DPSAPATQRA
+124 DPSVSATQRA

-141 EKDARV
+141 EDIRV
-147 NVINKVFD
+147 NVVNKVFD
-155 DLDEQDFVRSNSRK
+155 DLDEQDFVRSNHRK

-196 GSNYF
+196 CSNYF
-201 VCVGPYY
+201 ICVGPYY
-208 SNNSRVN
+208 FNNKRVD

-221 DPDDMFATFNKDRG
+221 NPDDMYATFNRERG

-250 EFRRIESI
+250 EFSRIESI
-258 LDIRKRIE
+258 QDIRRRIDE
-266 ESHKKD
+266 LHKND

-292 EKETEKLFKSLSV
+292 EKETEELFKSLSA

-313 LENTKNCDSKLAIL
+313 LESTKNCDSKLAVL

-349 IFDISAKP
+349 IFDISTKP

-363 NFKSKHKISRTEIN
+363 NFKSKHKISKTEIN

-387 NVDFYNGDMLESQF
+387 DVDFYNGDMLESQF

-408 YLNRTESQYL
+408 YLNRADSQYL

-431 VNIPDKRFC
+431 VNIPDKRFSR
-440 KDQRVDFSIELPYG
+440 DQRVDFSIELPYG

-474 QRLRDENRDQLASDS
+474 QKLRDENRDHWASDS
-489 GWDTYRLEKLKD
+489 GWDTYRLEELKD
-501 YSFLRNWEQEVS
+501 YSFLQNWEQEVS
-513 LSKYLSVIKRNTQ
+513 LNKFLSIIKRNSQ
-526 KHIVGKWKDTLQ
+526 KHIAGKWKDTLQ
-538 IVLSPLAIARAE
+538 IVLSPLAIARVE
-550 RILLQA
+550 RIVLQA
-556 LLSGAINLASAK
+556 LLSGAINLTSKK

-581 AIAIRL
+581 AIAISL
-587 LKESFEKLSAMDG
+587 LKKSFEKLSAMDG

-613 STKEFSDSKLH
+613 STKEFVDSKLH
-624 LGNVVET
+624 MNNAVET
-631 SVPDKDFDLC
+631 SAPSKDFDLC
-641 VDISML
+641 IDVSML

-662 VVYIIRSSHYK
+662 AVYIIRSSHYK
-673 KKERTICSAE
+673 KRERTICSAE

-690 VKKNATGT
+690 VKKDATGT
-698 YVTDKEREQLL
+698 YVSVDGREQLL
-709 TYFLQNI
+709 TYFLRNI

-792 NGGMDGKMKAK
+792 NSGMDGKEKAK

-823 MTENFRDSLI
+823 MMENFRDSLI

-937 SDFESLRDENKQ
+937 SDFESLRDENKP
-949 YLLKAQSE
+949 YLLKAKSE
-957 RELRDIVAKA
+957 WELKDIVAEA

-982 IEKLDK
+982 IEKLNK

-1001 ASCFYDANN
+1001 ASCFYDADY

-1029 GVKDSATHQGIST
+1029 GVEDNVWGTIKGIST

-1048 GTFLKIGTFIGG
+1048 GNFLKIGTFVGG
-1060 DEPSGDMNKFNDN
+1060 DKPSGDMSKFNDN

-1117 DKKHAIAYIL
+1117 DKKHAISYIL
-1127 YDSSEFIHL
+1127 YDSTEYIYL
-1136 TIDKVNDLRVA
+1136 TIDKINDLRYT
-1147 ILKTLNVD
+1147 ISTTQGID
-1155 PKWLEYYVNKFVLRS
+1155 PAWLEPYANKFVLYS
-1170 DFLALCNDNNCG
+1170 DFPTLCNQHNCSEEITH
-1182 KDVSQQLMTVCKE
+1182 KLMEVCKE
-1195 KGFIESVDKDI
+1195 RGFIESVDKDI

-1225 IELTD
+1225 LEMTD

-1241 KVQGLLIDETGNDD
+1241 KVQNMLIEETGNND

-1264 NAVKILSKENVQNQY
+1264 NAVKILSQENSQKQY
-1279 GYLFLDNLS
+1279 GYIFLNNLS
-1288 PRYNYINFDYTVC
+1288 PRYNYIGFDYLKC
-1301 QHICESLIK
+1301 QCISESLIN
-1310 ILCGYDDYSAR
+1310 ILSKYEDHSAR
-1321 ALLRPLE
+1321 AMLRPLE
-1328 GVDNSEEGIYSAM
+1328 GVDNFTEGIYSAM
-1341 SKANADG
+1341 AKADADG

-1359 VQQDFEQFEESIRT
+1359 VQQDFEQFEKSIRI
-1373 EITNIAKQ
+1373 EIEKIANQ
-1381 QGWSALFEDRYG
+1381 QGWAALSEDIYG

-1402 FDGLI
+1402 FDELI
-1407 AQISKCS
+1407 AQICKCS
-1414 GDASWLRYHAA
+1414 NDTRWLRYHAA
-1425 NNIYSRLRQL
+1425 NDIYGKLRQL
-1435 FCKKRDKDDTDKAIY
+1435 FCQKRDKDDTDKAIY

-1463 DYLSQTYELKIRNR
+1463 DYLSQTYELKIHKRTD
-1477 SEEEFKHFMLDF
+1477 EEFRKFMFSF
-1489 FLKYYSLEQASK
+1489 FLKYYSIEQANR
-1501 KVEQINNQKGRNY
+1501 KVEQIDKQKGRNY
-1514 LDKCLGFLTAFVYEN
+1514 LDKCLGYLTAFVYEN
-1529 LEKKRFRAIEDMRVA
+1529 LEKKRYRAIEDIRIA
-1544 CEDSIVHQENEHNDK
+1544 CEDSITHQETDHNDK
-1559 WLKEFIHLY
+1559 WLKEFVHLY

-1573 ARHDYEVNGECYS
+1573 ARHDYEVEGKSYS
-1586 LSKDTDENGKE
+1586 LSKDTDEDGKD
-1597 DFDTVLK
+1597 DFNTTLK
-1604 YIEVVSIDNSGSEVD
+1604 YIDIVSKDNSGSEID

-1633 AHPDNAS
+1633 AHPDNAA

-1649 AFLRAGSNDTLKSNA
+1649 ALLGAGSNETLKKNA
-1664 LNGYVD
+1664 LNGYID
-1670 GFMSLYE
+1670 GFVTLYE
-1677 REKSKIWKYV
+1677 KEKSRIWTHV
-1687 DRFNDILALKTKE
+1687 EQFNDILSIKTKE
-1700 EFIKEDLIKNGKE
+1700 QFIKDKLVENGKQT
-1713 ALMLFIHEDKF
+1713 LVFLIHEEKF
-1724 NHFTGKYIK
+1724 NYFTEKYV
-1733 KDNNKDNEKDNEK
+1733 NKDKDK
-1746 TKNNDKNKKTW
+1746 DKDFDKDKDKDKNKNKI
-1757 HTILMRL
+1757 TIKNE